1 MGVLWGLE
9 DLCVTY
15 GVWENPRRSNAALE
29 DPMEVLWGMGEPY
42 GSQRLWGLR
51 ESYGSQEDSR
61 KTLWGLG
68 ESYRSQRVSVKTLW
82 GLGESYGSHWGS
94 GRTLWGSTGLWED
107 LWVTYGVWENP
118 KRPNA
123 ALEDLM
129 EVL

>member
-51 ESYGSQEDSR
+51 KSYGSQEDSR

-82 GLGESYGSHWGS
+82 GLGESYGSHCGS
-94 GRTLWGSTGLWED
+94 GRTLWGSMGL
-107 LWVTYGVWENP
+107 
-118 KRPNA
+118 
-123 ALEDLM
+123 
-129 EVL
+129 